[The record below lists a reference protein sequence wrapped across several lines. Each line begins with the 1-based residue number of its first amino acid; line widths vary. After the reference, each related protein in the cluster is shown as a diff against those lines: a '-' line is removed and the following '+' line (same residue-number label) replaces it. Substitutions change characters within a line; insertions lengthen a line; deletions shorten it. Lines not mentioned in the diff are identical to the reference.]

1 MGKERSRV
9 KTAFWLL
16 AGLGLLEGCLMPL
29 APAWATTPSSLTS
42 RASMAAPSGA
52 IAANPCPAD
61 PLLPSNATDPL
72 TCFGDP
78 SDNVMEQVRS
88 VNELQDVSPSD
99 WAYQALQSLVEKY
112 DVVVGLP
119 EGRFGGDRPLTR
131 YEFAAAL
138 SAVMQRMEAL
148 FNTGEYAELRKD
160 FSTIKRLQETYGK
173 NLVTLGDRLQALE
186 AATAR
191 LEQQQFSTTTKL
203 RGQTVFGLTDGT
215 NAKASVAVRVR
226 LDLDTSFTGTD
237 LLKTQ
242 LEAGNNGQDAIG
254 LWQSTRGL
262 NELGTEGR
270 LADGGGLDF
279 AGVPATVRLSKL
291 HYSFN
296 PATNVRVTV
305 GPRLNP
311 RDFIDQN
318 QFANDSLE
326 NFSSSFFMNNPLVV
340 PNQIDRPGGAGAV
353 VQWRPG
359 EDSPLTFRA
368 LYVAADAAEPN
379 GGDRGG
385 LFGDRNQ
392 GSVEVEYAVSKKL
405 ITRWQYTTATVD
417 GLAIN
422 AGGLNVEWLANRQ
435 FAFFGRLGIGS
446 YRGVDPVLAREGDL
460 SPLSWATGVTVR
472 DIVIPGSVA
481 GLAIGQPFVEGDFGD
496 ATQFNVEGYY
506 RFQLNDRV
514 SVSPALLMVSNP
526 NNRSTGTVFEWIMRM
541 VYQF

>member
-1 MGKERSRV
+1 V

-52 IAANPCPAD
+52 IAATPCPAD

-215 NAKASVAVRVR
+215 NARASVVARVR